1 MKQGSQFV
9 KFKGGDLLITPAI
22 TGAMGDVYINMGK
35 TAEAISLFQKAA
47 KQANDQMLTPIY
59 MKKVGEAYISLADYD
74 KAIETFTQIKEQYL
88 NTPEAQ
94 EADKYIKQA
103 ELLKESK

>member
-1 MKQGSQFV
+1 MY
-9 KFKGGDLLITPAI
+9 L
-22 TGAMGDVYINMGK
+22 
-35 TAEAISLFQKAA
+35 
-47 KQANDQMLTPIY
+47 
-59 MKKVGEAYISLADYD
+59 SLADYD
-74 KAIETFTQIKEQYL
+74 KAIETFTLIKEQYI

>member
-1 MKQGSQFV
+1 M
-9 KFKGGDLLITPAI
+9 LI
-22 TGAMGDVYINMGK
+22 
-35 TAEAISLFQKAA
+35 
-47 KQANDQMLTPIY
+47 PIY

>member
-1 MKQGSQFV
+1 M
-9 KFKGGDLLITPAI
+9 
-22 TGAMGDVYINMGK
+22 NMGN

-47 KQANDQMLTPIY
+47 KLANDKMLTPIY
-59 MKKVGEAYISLADYD
+59 LTMAGEAYLSLADYD
-74 KAIETFTQIKEQYL
+74 KAIETFTRIKEQYI